1 MNSAMMIYI
10 FFLVVPLLVMV
21 PTLAMKINGDDV
33 IAETVTA
40 ESGRRS
46 RKASSA
52 AESPTLAMK
61 INGDAVIADTVTAE
75 GRRSR
80 KASGAAESPTLAME
94 VDGDDVIADTVTA
107 ESGRRSRRAS
117 SAAES
122 PTDTQKVDAFLKLM
136 NANETTKAIADN
148 PEVDTSNRMN
158 NVVNTYA
165 SNAANSES
173 VLKEYIKD
181 KITDEI
187 IGNLYLLHTSN
198 GRYPDSFWQRMQRY
212 VVTVYNNTSGY
223 RFKVHEYNDYAQNGV
238 VGAFVDVKE
247 MAAAVFSKSKTI
259 VFPSTPTKGVFV
271 FLNSPKVARKCV
283 LERSLV
289 SNDRSVQ
296 LYIFHWER
304 SSFNTYDAENVEK
317 YGAGVHASVMV
328 LSDGVDRPDV

>member
-33 IAETVTA
+33 IAETVA
-40 ESGRRS
+40 
-46 RKASSA
+46 
-52 AESPTLAMK
+52 P
-61 INGDAVIADTVTAE
+61 
-75 GRRSR
+75 
-80 KASGAAESPTLAME
+80 
-94 VDGDDVIADTVTA
+94 

-117 SAAES
+117 GTAES

-181 KITDEI
+181 KITDDI
-187 IGNLYLLHTSN
+187 TSGFN
-198 GRYPDSFWQRMQRY
+198 VHHIRRYPDDFWQRMGRY

-223 RFKVHEYNDYAQNGV
+223 RFKVHEYKPYLQKDGLAEL
-238 VGAFVDVKE
+238 VGDVDEVG
-247 MAAAVFSKSKTI
+247 AAVFSKYKTI
-259 VFPSTPTKGVFV
+259 MFPSTPTKGVFV
-271 FLNSPKVARKCV
+271 FINSPKVARKCV

-296 LYIFHWER
+296 LYIFDWEI

-317 YGAGVHASVMV
+317 YGAGVHTSVMV

>member
-46 RKASSA
+46 RKASS
-52 AESPTLAMK
+52 
-61 INGDAVIADTVTAE
+61 
-75 GRRSR
+75 
-80 KASGAAESPTLAME
+80 AAESPTLAME

-165 SNAANSES
+165 SN
-173 VLKEYIKD
+173 
-181 KITDEI
+181 
-187 IGNLYLLHTSN
+187 
-198 GRYPDSFWQRMQRY
+198 
-212 VVTVYNNTSGY
+212 
-223 RFKVHEYNDYAQNGV
+223 
-238 VGAFVDVKE
+238 
-247 MAAAVFSKSKTI
+247 
-259 VFPSTPTKGVFV
+259 
-271 FLNSPKVARKCV
+271 
-283 LERSLV
+283 
-289 SNDRSVQ
+289 
-296 LYIFHWER
+296 
-304 SSFNTYDAENVEK
+304 
-317 YGAGVHASVMV
+317 
-328 LSDGVDRPDV
+328 